1 MSKPR
6 KISYGFMA
14 ILLLLVASMH
24 LATPLLTVLFS
35 LFALHIFNFGNRKFL
50 ASGLFICLCTAVL
63 LGLVY
68 FLNQVY
74 YTTPLILNDLIP
86 KVMQYAKEYDL
97 KIPFEDVDSFKE
109 WVTAGLLREAG
120 LVGTGLEKILRQA
133 AMVIIGIVVA
143 ISLFANAAIIIDK
156 EDHSPNNLYSLSA
169 EEIGNRFKTFYKSFA
184 TVMGAQIII
193 SAVNT
198 MATAVFLMTAKLPY
212 TGLLVVVTFLCG
224 LLPILGNIMSNT
236 IIISVAL
243 TVSPGTAIAA
253 LVFLVVIHKLEYF
266 LNSQIIGHRIRN
278 PMWMTL
284 LALVI
289 GERLMGVAGMI
300 MAPVIL
306 HYVKS
311 EASKVRVVKKKKAET
326 AEEEDETMD
335 VDQTLHL
342 TPGDVK

>member
-6 KISYGFMA
+6 KISYAFMA
-14 ILLLLVASMH
+14 IMLVLVASMH

-50 ASGLFICLCTAVL
+50 ASGLFICLCTAVI
-63 LGLVY
+63 LGFAY
-68 FLNQVY
+68 FAHQVY
-74 YTTPLILNDLIP
+74 ITTPLILDKLVPTIMEHAEKN
-86 KVMQYAKEYDL
+86 KFQ
-97 KIPFEDVDSFKE
+97 IPFEDVESFKE
-109 WVTAGLLREAG
+109 WFTKGLLAEVG
-120 LVGTGLEKILRQA
+120 LVGTGLEKILRQG
-133 AMVIIGIVVA
+133 AMLIIGIVVA

-184 TVMGAQIII
+184 TVMGAQIVI

-198 MATAVFLMTAKLPY
+198 VATAIFLMTARLPY
-212 TGLLVVVTFLCG
+212 AGLLVIVTFLCG

-243 TVSPGTAIAA
+243 TVSPGTAVAA

-266 LNSQIIGHRIRN
+266 LNSKIIGHRIRN

-289 GERLMGVAGMI
+289 GERLMGIAGMI

-306 HYVKS
+306 HYVKI
-311 EASKVRVVKKKKAET
+311 EATKVRVVKKKKAET

-335 VDQTLHL
+335 VDHTLHL
-342 TPGDVK
+342 SSTDLK

>member
-6 KISYGFMA
+6 RISYAFMV
-14 ILLLLVASMH
+14 IMLVLVASMH

-63 LGLVY
+63 LGLIY
-68 FLNQVY
+68 FANQVY
-74 YTTPLILNDLIP
+74 FTGPLILDKLIP
-86 KVMQYAKEYDL
+86 KIMEYAKDY
-97 KIPFEDVDSFKE
+97 KITIPFDDVDTFKAWFKTGIQAE
-109 WVTAGLLREAG
+109 VG
-120 LVGTGLEKILRQA
+120 LVGAGLEKILRQG
-133 AMVIIGIVVA
+133 AMLVIGIVVA
-143 ISLFANAAIIIDK
+143 ISLFANAAIVIDK

-169 EEIGNRFKTFYKSFA
+169 EEIGNRFITFYKSFA
-184 TVMGAQIII
+184 TVMGAQIVI

-198 MATAVFLMTAKLPY
+198 VLTAIFLMTAQLPY

-224 LLPILGNIMSNT
+224 LLPILGNIISNT

-243 TVSPGTAIAA
+243 TVTPGTATAA
-253 LVFLVVIHKLEYF
+253 LAFLIVVHKLEYF

-289 GERLMGVAGMI
+289 GERLMGIAGMI

-326 AEEEDETMD
+326 AAEDDETMD

-342 TPGDVK
+342 TPDDVK